1 MGSFSRMFGLKFGS
15 LGTKVR
21 IRGKCHPIFA
31 MTCCSF
37 QNFNGQSWILKSIFF
52 TLLSVFKFRAVAVE
66 KGAVRF
72 LVCASYFLSKFTA
85 VSYTRL
91 GREILAGNVILHPA
105 PLHTRPTVNITRIFL
120 TLYSGVA
127 VPWYQR
133 FCLFLFQVSL
143 SCTLFYKTLCTRL
156 YLRQRLKTMDA

>member
-1 MGSFSRMFGLKFGS
+1 MSPNFCHDLLFIRKFQW
-15 LGTKVR
+15 
-21 IRGKCHPIFA
+21 PIV
-31 MTCCSF
+31 
-37 QNFNGQSWILKSIFF
+37 NLIILKSIFF

-105 PLHTRPTVNITRIFL
+105 THHTRPTVNITRICL

-133 FCLFLFQVSL
+133 FCLFLCQVSL
-143 SCTLFYKTLCTRL
+143 SCTSFYKTLCSRL
-156 YLRQRLKTMDA
+156 YLRQRLKTMDAFLL